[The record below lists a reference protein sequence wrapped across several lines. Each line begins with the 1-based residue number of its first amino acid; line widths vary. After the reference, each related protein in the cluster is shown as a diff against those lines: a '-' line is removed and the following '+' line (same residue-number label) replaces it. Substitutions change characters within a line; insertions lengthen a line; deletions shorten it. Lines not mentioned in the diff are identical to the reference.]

1 MKLIEQRACLQGS
14 ETALMLGV
22 LHGQFALT
30 VRRCSLRGGS
40 LHGAVHRVSLSGQ
53 FVQAV
58 HTGSW
63 YGQFAVL
70 FADGRRY
77 FMASFRP
84 TFDY

>member
-1 MKLIEQRACLQGS
+1 MIKQRPCLQGS
-14 ETALMLGV
+14 EIALMLGV

-30 VRRCSLRGGS
+30 VRRGSLRGGS

-63 YGQFAVL
+63 YGKFAVL
-70 FADGRRY
+70 FSDGRRY
-77 FMASFRP
+77 FMASFWP